1 FKNLMNKKLFLLT
14 TSLASFLIPFT
25 TNLISFTIPQIGKTY
40 DVSFMLVVWV
50 PLSFLISLTSFM
62 IIFGKLSDI
71 YGKVLF
77 FRIGF
82 VLFVLPVFLIP
93 FAYNIYFLISLVLV
107 MGAGAA
113 LFGTNTVAIISQVIP
128 KEKRGSALGIN
139 SMSVYTG
146 LVTSIL
152 LGSALLDLIGWKY
165 IFLIDIPIA
174 LTGLFISFISMKGFE
189 IKNRMTG
196 IDAPGSITFTLSL
209 LLFVV
214 YISSSEIYTW
224 QSTWYLLIM
233 AVIIMLVFIYIESR
247 SKNPFLDLSLF
258 RDINFSA
265 ASLSLFFNYIS
276 TYYIVFVFTIYMS
289 IFLKFSTMETGMVL
303 IAQPV
308 LMATISPISGRLAD
322 RYGSKELSS
331 VGMATIST
339 AFFLLYFLNMSSP
352 VIIVIPIIMIGL
364 GFGVFSAPNTNSA
377 MYSVEKNKLGIA
389 SGTLGTIRYTGQL
402 LSIAIASLILSSSM
416 PRAMLLQMFA
426 GIYTGNTVY
435 KQAFLSGFKEV
446 MLLSA
451 ILTLTGSFISL
462 LKSRERL

>member
-1 FKNLMNKKLFLLT
+1 MNKKLFLLT

-40 DVSFMLVVWV
+40 GVSFMLVVWV

-62 IIFGKLSDI
+62 ILFGKLSDI

-82 VLFVLPVFLIP
+82 VLFVLPVFFIP
-93 FAYNIYFLISLVLV
+93 FAYNIYFLISLVLI

-139 SMSVYTG
+139 AMSIYTG

-152 LGSALLDLIGWKY
+152 LGSALVNTIGWKY
-165 IFLIDIPIA
+165 LFLIDIPIA
-174 LTGLFISFISMKGFE
+174 LTGLVISFISMKGFE
-189 IKNRMTG
+189 IKNKVNK
-196 IDAPGSITFTLSL
+196 IDVLGSITFTVSL
-209 LLFVV
+209 LSFVI
-214 YISSSEIYTW
+214 YISASEIYTW
-224 QSTWYLLIM
+224 QSTLYLFAFAVLTLLI
-233 AVIIMLVFIYIESR
+233 FIYIESK

-258 RDINFSA
+258 RNINFSA

-289 IFLKFSTMETGMVL
+289 LILKFSIVETGLVL

-308 LMATISPISGRLAD
+308 LMAATSPISGRLAD
-322 RYGSKELSS
+322 KYGSKELSS
-331 VGMATIST
+331 IGMATISA
-339 AFFLLYFLNMSSP
+339 AFFLLYFLNISSS
-352 VIIVIPIIMIGL
+352 ITIVIPIIMIGL

-377 MYSVEKNKLGIA
+377 MYTVEKNKLGIA

-402 LSIAIASLILSSSM
+402 LSIAISSLILSSSM
-416 PRAMLLQMFA
+416 PKAMLLQMFT
-426 GIYTGNTVY
+426 GIYTENTVY

-446 MLLSA
+446 MLVSA
-451 ILTLTGSFISL
+451 ILTLLGSFISL
-462 LKSRERL
+462 LKSKEIKLS